1 MAYWRR
7 VVPQKPSEERE
18 RNKRAY
24 PTVRLLRQ
32 PFLLNSFPDFSVLCR
47 ATRLLQVGVP
57 RRLTRESECVTTRLM
72 TRDAHL
78 SVRVPADLK
87 QALERLAAS
96 EQRTLASYVHFVLH
110 QHVAE
115 QASEAGTKSRKSS
128 R

>member
-1 MAYWRR
+1 M
-7 VVPQKPSEERE
+7 
-18 RNKRAY
+18 
-24 PTVRLLRQ
+24 
-32 PFLLNSFPDFSVLCR
+32 
-47 ATRLLQVGVP
+47 
-57 RRLTRESECVTTRLM
+57 TTRLM

-110 QHVAE
+110 QHV
-115 QASEAGTKSRKSS
+115 EARENDVGTKSRKSP

>member
-1 MAYWRR
+1 
-7 VVPQKPSEERE
+7 
-18 RNKRAY
+18 
-24 PTVRLLRQ
+24 
-32 PFLLNSFPDFSVLCR
+32 
-47 ATRLLQVGVP
+47 
-57 RRLTRESECVTTRLM
+57 M

-115 QASEAGTKSRKSS
+115 QASEAGSKSRKSS

>member
-1 MAYWRR
+1 MPLGNVGGTSAAPTQ
-7 VVPQKPSEERE
+7 PQSPH
-18 RNKRAY
+18 NVCCA
-24 PTVRLLRQ
+24 TQ
-32 PFLLNSFPDFSVLCR
+32 PPH
-47 ATRLLQVGVP
+47 VGVTWC
-57 RRLTRESECVTTRLM
+57 LTHESKCVTNRLM

-110 QHVAE
+110 QHVEE
-115 QASEAGTKSRKSS
+115 QAGNKSRKSP

>member
-1 MAYWRR
+1 
-7 VVPQKPSEERE
+7 
-18 RNKRAY
+18 
-24 PTVRLLRQ
+24 
-32 PFLLNSFPDFSVLCR
+32 
-47 ATRLLQVGVP
+47 
-57 RRLTRESECVTTRLM
+57 M

-110 QHVAE
+110 QHVK
-115 QASEAGTKSRKSS
+115 ASESGAGNKSRKST